1 MFLVFKFNGFFLLRD
16 KRGKNSKLFTI
27 FNNRDLNYGS
37 RLFYIGS
44 MISLF
49 ETQMR
54 INTGARSI
62 VISKFFQF
70 QRISNKQGK
79 EILVP
84 RIRPN
89 LKKKKNTKFNRERI

>member
-16 KRGKNSKLFTI
+16 KRGKNSGLFTI

-49 ETQMR
+49 ETQ
-54 INTGARSI
+54 NAT
-62 VISKFFQF
+62 
-70 QRISNKQGK
+70 
-79 EILVP
+79 
-84 RIRPN
+84 
-89 LKKKKNTKFNRERI
+89 

>member
-49 ETQMR
+49 EMR
-54 INTGARSI
+54 RKLTPVRDRS
-62 VISKFFQF
+62 SFPNF
-70 QRISNKQGK
+70 SN
-79 EILVP
+79 
-84 RIRPN
+84 
-89 LKKKKNTKFNRERI
+89 FNE

>member
-16 KRGKNSKLFTI
+16 KRGKNSGLFTI

-54 INTGARSI
+54 RKLTPVRDRS
-62 VISKFFQF
+62 SFPNF
-70 QRISNKQGK
+70 SN
-79 EILVP
+79 
-84 RIRPN
+84 
-89 LKKKKNTKFNRERI
+89 FNE